1 MFKKVGLMI
10 MAMAL
15 CVGLTGCGTKEG
27 IIKVELYPDIA
38 PITVANF
45 EKLIDENYF
54 DGTTFHRVIPE
65 FMIQGGGSD
74 KPADSITGEFASNGI
89 ENSLKH
95 TRGVI
100 SMARTDVKD
109 SATSQFF
116 IMVGEQ
122 SPHLDGEYAAFGK
135 VTSGIEYADEIV
147 NVKRDNYNKPLKDQ
161 TIKTIRKTGVNGE
174 TGAVEIEI
182 VVEIRK

>member
-1 MFKKVGLMI
+1 MFKKVGLLF

-15 CVGLTGCGTKEG
+15 CVGLAGCGAKEG

-54 DGTTFHRVIPE
+54 DGSTFHRVIPD

-74 KPADSITGEFASNGI
+74 KPADSIKGEFTANGV
-89 ENSLKH
+89 ENSLEHK
-95 TRGVI
+95 RGVI
-100 SMARTDVKD
+100 SMARTDIPD

-116 IMVGEQ
+116 IVTTQ
-122 SPHLDGEYAAFGK
+122 HAAHLDTQYAAFGK
-135 VTSGIEYADEIV
+135 VTSGMEYADEIV
-147 NVKRDNYNKPLKDQ
+147 NAKRDKYNKPLKDQ
-161 TIKTIRKTGVNGE
+161 TIKTIRKTGVNAE